1 MKSQN
6 SCRILQPRSYDSHV
20 VMLEIGKFNLKT
32 NVIPNGLEKYMSF
45 LLIIS

>member
-6 SCRILQPRSYDSHV
+6 SCRILQPKNCDSHV
-20 VMLEIGKFNLKT
+20 IMLEIGKFNLKT
-32 NVIPNGLEKYMSF
+32 NVIPNGLEKYMRF